1 MAYEPISIR
10 LGRYNSVSSDV
21 AGSTQTAQ
29 SSTTTVVSGGPAFRP
44 FAQCQNFG
52 HPLKPFEPLP
62 VLDFNDQRLYAA
74 FVNNS
79 ATDITLVLGSILV
92 SQIGAG
98 ILLRAYGGSYEITQ
112 INLYLGAVSAIAP
125 DIAYL
130 SYVECIQ

>member
-21 AGSTQTAQ
+21 AGSGQAANTQT
-29 SSTTTVVSGGPAFRP
+29 TVFNAFQP
-44 FAQCQNFG
+44 FAQCRNFG
-52 HPLKPFEPLP
+52 QPLEPLIP
-62 VLDFNDQRLYAA
+62 FPILDFNEHRLYAA

-79 ATDITLVLGSILV
+79 SSDITLVLGSILV
-92 SQIGAG
+92 ARIGAG
-98 ILLRAYGGSYEITQ
+98 IILRAYGGSYEITQ

-125 DIAYL
+125 DVAYL

>member
-10 LGRYNSVSSDV
+10 LGRYSNVSSDV
-21 AGSTQTAQ
+21 GAGQTQQ
-29 SSTTTVVSGGPAFRP
+29 STTTVVNNSNPAFQP

-52 HPLKPFEPLP
+52 HPLEPFEPLP

-79 ATDITLVLGSILV
+79 GVDITLVLGSILV
-92 SQIGAG
+92 ARIGAG

-112 INLYLGAVSAIAP
+112 VNLYLGAVSAIAP

>member
-21 AGSTQTAQ
+21 AGSNPTQQ
-29 SSTTTVVSGGPAFRP
+29 STTTVVSGGPAFQP

-52 HPLKPFEPLP
+52 HPLEPFEPLP

-79 ATDITLVLGSILV
+79 GTDITLVLGSILV
-92 SQIGAG
+92 ARIGAG

-112 INLYLGAVSAIAP
+112 VNLYLGAVSAIAP